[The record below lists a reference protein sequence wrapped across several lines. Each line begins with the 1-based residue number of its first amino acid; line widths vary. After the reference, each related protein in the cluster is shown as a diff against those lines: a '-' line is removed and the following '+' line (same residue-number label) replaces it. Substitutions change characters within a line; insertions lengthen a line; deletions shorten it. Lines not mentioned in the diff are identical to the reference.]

1 MSFWTEQ
8 RSLWEELAG
17 RRELLQHTYMYTL
30 ASTHVYM
37 HAHTHTGLI
46 EPLVHES
53 LAGKCSLH
61 LPLLLLFLDLLRA
74 EVPPCVLLALTTAKL
89 CPQRAVSV
97 MGMEMLA
104 SLTVVSSVAL
114 L

>member
-1 MSFWTEQ
+1 MGG
-8 RSLWEELAG
+8 AG
-17 RRELLQHTYMYTL
+17 REKGASPAHTYVHTCTHTCIHARAHAYT
-30 ASTHVYM
+30 
-37 HAHTHTGLI
+37 HAHTGLI
-46 EPLVHES
+46 GPLVHERI
-53 LAGKCSLH
+53 AGKCGLH

-74 EVPPCVLLALTTAKL
+74 EVPPCGLLALTTAKL

>member
-1 MSFWTEQ
+1 M
-8 RSLWEELAG
+8 WEELAG
-17 RRELLQHTYMYTL
+17 RRERLQHIHMYTL
-30 ASTHVYM
+30 ALTRVHARAHV
-37 HAHTHTGLI
+37 HAHAHIGLI
-46 EPLVHES
+46 GPLVHERI
-53 LAGKCSLH
+53 AGKCGLH
-61 LPLLLLFLDLLRA
+61 LPLLLLFLDLLSA